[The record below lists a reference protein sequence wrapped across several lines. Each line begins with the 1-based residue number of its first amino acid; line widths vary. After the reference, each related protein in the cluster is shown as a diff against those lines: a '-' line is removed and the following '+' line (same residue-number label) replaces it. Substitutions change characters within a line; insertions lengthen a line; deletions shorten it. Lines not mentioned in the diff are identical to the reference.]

1 MFLSIATMETNRS
14 PVKPWYPYK
23 VNISS
28 SLHPPYN
35 AFLKNPIHETQ
46 NSSAIIS
53 PGPPKS
59 TWVKIKC
66 HRLLIEVIKHIVFL
80 SMPLRIQLHEFLF
93 HFFIAH
99 SWVNLFSQD
108 YTDLKDKVDEALSCV
123 KADFIPTICRGQ
135 DILCYHDTS
144 DGQFKEYDFD
154 KLVLLVFTVIPSKIK
169 I

>member
-1 MFLSIATMETNRS
+1 M
-14 PVKPWYPYK
+14 
-23 VNISS
+23 
-28 SLHPPYN
+28 
-35 AFLKNPIHETQ
+35 
-46 NSSAIIS
+46 
-53 PGPPKS
+53 
-59 TWVKIKC
+59 
-66 HRLLIEVIKHIVFL
+66 
-80 SMPLRIQLHEFLF
+80 HEFLF

-123 KADFIPTICRGQ
+123 KADFIPTICRGR

>member
-1 MFLSIATMETNRS
+1 METIRS
-14 PVKPWYPYK
+14 PVKSWYPYK

-28 SLHPPYN
+28 FLCSPPDN
-35 AFLKNPIHETQ
+35 AFLINPIHEAQ

-53 PGPPKS
+53 PGPPK
-59 TWVKIKC
+59 WIKIKC
-66 HRLLIEVIKHIVFL
+66 HRLLIEVIKHTIFL

-93 HFFIAH
+93 HFFIAY

-123 KADFIPTICRGQ
+123 KADFIPTICRGR

-154 KLVLLVFTVIPSKIK
+154 KLVLLVFTVIPSKIE